1 MTNIVKFRPSPSTNF
16 FPNGLFDDF
25 FNRSIADFIGSDG
38 LVNQP
43 AVNISETEASF
54 LLEVAAPG
62 FEKTDFSIQVENH
75 QLNVRAERENKQEDK
90 NERYTRREFRYES
103 FSRSFKLPETVN
115 QAEVSAVY
123 ENGLLKVTLPKNE
136 VAKTIVKT
144 ISIG

>member
-43 AVNISETEASF
+43 AVNISETEVSF

-75 QLNVRAERENKQEDK
+75 HLTVRAERENKQEDK
-90 NERYTRREFRYES
+90 SERYTRREFRYES

-136 VAKTIVKT
+136 AAKTIVKT